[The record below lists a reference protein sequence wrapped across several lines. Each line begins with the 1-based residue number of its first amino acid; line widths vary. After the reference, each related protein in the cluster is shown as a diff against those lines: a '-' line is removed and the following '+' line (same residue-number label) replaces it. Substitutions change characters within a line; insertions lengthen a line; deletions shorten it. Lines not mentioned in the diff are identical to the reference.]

1 MSQVTARSGADSTV
15 ARNRLAAFWG
25 AAGVVGICAFAIW
38 RLTPYMIEALD
49 HELSLLQWIALV
61 ANVLFMAWSEGYR
74 GFQEKFSPRAAARAL
89 YLYRTATPWPTK
101 VLAPLF
107 CFGYFQA
114 TRRAMLVAWV
124 GTSGIIILVLLVNQL
139 DQPWRGIIDAG
150 VVVGLT
156 WGVISLVASY
166 IRVFSTG
173 EYQASP
179 ELPETMSSGKS
190 GLENS

>member
-1 MSQVTARSGADSTV
+1 
-15 ARNRLAAFWG
+15 
-25 AAGVVGICAFAIW
+25 
-38 RLTPYMIEALD
+38 
-49 HELSLLQWIALV
+49 
-61 ANVLFMAWSEGYR
+61 
-74 GFQEKFSPRAAARAL
+74 
-89 YLYRTATPWPTK
+89 
-101 VLAPLF
+101 
-107 CFGYFQA
+107 
-114 TRRAMLVAWV
+114 MLVAWV

-173 EYQASP
+173 EYQESP
-179 ELPETMSSGKS
+179 ELPETVSSGKS